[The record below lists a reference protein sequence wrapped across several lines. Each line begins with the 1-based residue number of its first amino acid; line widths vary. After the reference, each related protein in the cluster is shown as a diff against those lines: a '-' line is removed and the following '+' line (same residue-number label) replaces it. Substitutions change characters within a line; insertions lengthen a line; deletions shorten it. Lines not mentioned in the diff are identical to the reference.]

1 MLLNYIVNYKNILQV
16 IKKYKQ
22 INNRDI
28 RLIVV
33 SKTQNYRKVIELEKL
48 GQRDFG
54 ENYLDEA
61 KEKIKQI
68 NNPNIIWHYIG
79 KIQSNKI
86 KKIAESFSWIHTVAS
101 EKHANKINNI
111 CEDLNKVMNICIQI
125 NIDNED
131 TKGGISP
138 DEYDDLSTSVLN
150 MKNIRLRGIMAIPRA
165 NQSCIESF
173 SKMKDMYN
181 RYQYLDTLSMGMS
194 KDYISA
200 IEYNANMLRIGQ
212 QIFGERT

>member
-1 MLLNYIVNYKNILQV
+1 MHLNYIDNYKSIIEIINEHKNV
-16 IKKYKQ
+16 
-22 INNRDI
+22 NNRDI

-33 SKTQNYRKVIELEKL
+33 SKTQDYTKIIELEKL

-181 RYQYLDTLSMGMS
+181 RYQYGN
-194 KDYISA
+194 
-200 IEYNANMLRIGQ
+200 E
-212 QIFGERT
+212 